1 MSRSDQRPVAESTFV
16 VAVNGVPDSPPASGL
31 VDFLLG
37 RQAREVTTIFHP
49 LLPEDGSHHTVTTY
63 VRGEKVSR
71 RRVRLPS
78 RPPLTFPIDLLVP
91 LRTPRVDAWFGFNN
105 LCCARGLLERR
116 LGRVDKVI
124 YWAVDFVPDR
134 FGAGSLLTRAYDA
147 SDRYC
152 CQHADL
158 RVDLSQAAL
167 DGRDGRH
174 SLNPGMGA
182 PRVVAPVGAWLDRVP
197 HCQPDAWNRRH
208 VVFIGH
214 LVERMGIGTAIDAVA
229 TLAQRGVDV
238 VLDIA
243 GRGPLE
249 QELREDVERRGLAD
263 QVRFHGFI
271 DEHRRLETFL
281 AQAAVGLAPYSTT
294 IESFTRFADPSKL
307 KSYLAVG
314 LPILVTD
321 VPPNAGELA
330 REGGAQVLADDST
343 AFADA
348 IEALLADQDRW
359 GRRREAA
366 LTYARRFDWNLIVG
380 NVLSAAGFQ
389 SGTP

>member
-1 MSRSDQRPVAESTFV
+1 MSLSDQRQVADSTFV

-31 VDFLLG
+31 VDFLLQ
-37 RQAREVTTIFHP
+37 RRAREVTTIFHP

-63 VRGEKVSR
+63 VRGEKVNR
-71 RRVRLPS
+71 RTVRLPS
-78 RPPLTFPIDLLVP
+78 RPPFTYPVDLFVP
-91 LRTPRVDAWFGFNN
+91 LHIPRADAWFGFNN
-105 LCCARGLLERR
+105 LCCTRGFVERR
-116 LGRVDKVI
+116 RGRVDKVI

-134 FGAGSLLTRAYDA
+134 FGAGSPLTRAYDA

-167 DGRDGRH
+167 DGRDARH
-174 SLNPGMGA
+174 SLDPDTGA

-197 HCQPDAWNRRH
+197 QCEPDAWKRRH

-214 LVERMGIGTAIDAVA
+214 LVERMGIGTAIDAIA
-229 TLAQRGVDV
+229 TLTERGVEV

-249 QELREDVERRGLAD
+249 QELRDDVDRRGLAD
-263 QVRFHGFI
+263 HVLFHGFI
-271 DEHRRLETFL
+271 DDHRQLEMFL

-307 KSYLAVG
+307 KSYLAAG
-314 LPILVTD
+314 LPMLVTD

-330 REGGAQVLADDST
+330 RDGGAQVLADDPT

-348 IEALLADQDRW
+348 IEALLGDQDQW
-359 GRRREAA
+359 ERRRGAA
-366 LTYARRFDWNLIVG
+366 LAYARRFDWNLIVET
-380 NVLSAAGFQ
+380 VMTPVGFI
-389 SGTP
+389 S